1 MKLSAIIIAKNEQ
14 DLIRGV
20 LDSIKF
26 CDEIILIDNDS
37 EDNTAQIAKDRGAKV
52 FKNSTNDFSELRNK
66 GAEEASGDFL
76 FYIDCDERVS
86 LELRENILKAA
97 SHDDGVSAYKI
108 LRKNYY
114 FGNNEWPKIERME
127 RLFKKSRFRGW
138 YGKIHE
144 SPKFD
149 GEVALLEG
157 YLLHF
162 THRDL
167 TQMLN
172 KTIEWSSLEAQA
184 RFNANHPKI
193 KSWRIFRVM
202 LTSFLSSF
210 IKDRGIRAGSVGILE
225 SIYQSFST
233 FITYAK
239 LWELQE
245 KDKKTKEGN

>member
-1 MKLSAIIIAKNEQ
+1 MKLSGVIIAKNTE

-20 LDSIKF
+20 LDSLKF
-26 CDEIILIDNDS
+26 CDEVILIDNDS
-37 EDNTAQIAKDRGAKV
+37 EDNTPQIAKDRGAKV
-52 FKNSTNDFSELRNK
+52 FKISTKDFSVLRNR
-66 GAEEASGDFL
+66 GAQEALGEWIL
-76 FYIDCDERVS
+76 YVDCDERVS
-86 LELRENILKAA
+86 MELRQNIIKSISLK
-97 SHDDGVSAYKI
+97 DGPSAYKV

-114 FGNNEWPKIERME
+114 FGTPWPKVEKME
-127 RLFKKSRFRGW
+127 RLFKKENFRGW

-149 GEVALLEG
+149 GKAGLLQG

-162 THRDL
+162 THGDL
-167 TQMLN
+167 TYMLN
-172 KTIEWSSLEAQA
+172 KTIEWSSIEAEA
-184 RFNANHPKI
+184 RFNANHPKV

-210 IKDRGIRAGSVGILE
+210 IRDRGIKAGSVGILE
-225 SIYQSFST
+225 SVYQSFST

-245 KDKKTKEGN
+245 KNKKIKEKN